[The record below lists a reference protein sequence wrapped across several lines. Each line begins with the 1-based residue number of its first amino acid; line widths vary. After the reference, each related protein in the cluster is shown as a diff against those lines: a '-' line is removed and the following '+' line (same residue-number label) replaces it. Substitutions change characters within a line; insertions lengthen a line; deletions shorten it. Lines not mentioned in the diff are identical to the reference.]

1 MQSIHRAAK
10 GHSASLSWNPLRS
23 RLAMFLAAVGV
34 FGSTLPSARAS
45 GTWTAVAN
53 TAPGGVALMLLL
65 PDGTVMAHNG
75 SGSAWYRLTPDSQ
88 GHYINGTWTTLA
100 AMHDTR
106 LYFSSDVLLDGR
118 VFIAG
123 GEYGIGT
130 RTSEVYDP
138 LTNTWTMT
146 PVAGQKF
153 VDSGSKLLPSGKVL
167 VAPVSPS
174 PSGYTALYDPS
185 ANTWALGPKLFRG
198 SSQDEASW
206 VQLADD
212 SLITIDPF
220 GTNSERYIPSSNT
233 WINDSTVPVSLYNG
247 LGELGAGFLLPD
259 GRAFFLGG
267 TGHTALYTPSGST
280 TPGTWAAGPDIPN
293 GYGTTDAGACMM
305 PNGKILCG
313 VGSATTYNAPTY
325 FYEYD
330 PVAGSFTSV
339 SAPVGASDNIPPYE
353 TNMLALPDGTVLYSD
368 FGSRLYVYTPD
379 GTPLAAGKPAIAS
392 ISQNADAS
400 FHLVGTLLNGISE
413 GAAYG
418 DDGQMSTNYPIVRL
432 TSTGGTVYTA
442 RALGRSSTSI
452 MQGSASMSTE
462 FYLPV
467 GIPAGTYSVTV
478 AANGISSDPV
488 SLVVAS
494 IAISLPANATEGAAP
509 VNGTVTLPT
518 AAAADTVVTLA
529 SSRTSRA
536 TVPASVTVLA
546 GQTSASFTVTVI
558 DDSLLNGSQAA
569 TISATA
575 SGYQGGFANFVV
587 QDNET
592 AALSTTPGTSF
603 SPTGPQGGATTAF
616 TPSSISYT
624 LTNTGNTSLSW
635 SASKSAT
642 WLTISPPSGTVGAG
656 ANVTVTVSLNSGV
669 SSQAVGAHTD
679 TIIFDN
685 ISNGNGDTS
694 RSVTLGVSPAVPVL
708 AALPAF
714 TKGTA
719 NSFSW
724 TASTSATN
732 YDVQA
737 STSPTFSTIFATQS
751 PTSPSVTFS
760 GLADG
765 TTYYYRARATGGG
778 YSSAYGNV
786 VSSTQDA
793 TAPLVA
799 ITSPATGVVYATTH
813 STLLVQGTASDSG
826 SGVASVTVNGIAAT
840 STDGFAHWSATVPLA
855 SGTNIIAG
863 TATDNAQ
870 TGGNS
875 TTSPSI
881 TVNQSTSTQGDDLP
895 DSWKTA
901 NGLDPN
907 STAAVNGPQGD
918 PEKDG
923 LPNLLEYAF
932 NTNPRAATASPVQ
945 SSIQVNQSDGLRY
958 LQLSYPHRIGALDL
972 TYTVEVSDDLQ
983 AWSSPVG
990 MVQPLSVV
998 PTGDGITE
1006 TITVRV
1012 MASTGSNPRK
1022 YARLRV
1028 TGS

>member
-1 MQSIHRAAK
+1 M
-10 GHSASLSWNPLRS
+10 RS
-23 RLAMFLAAVGV
+23 RLVMYLATVGV
-34 FGSTLPSARAS
+34 LGSVLPGARAS
-45 GTWTAVAN
+45 GTWTPVTN

-65 PDGTVMAHNG
+65 QDGTVMAHNG

-106 LYFSSDVLLDGR
+106 LYFSSDVLIDGR

-123 GEYGIGT
+123 GEYGIGAK
-130 RTSEVYDP
+130 TSEVYDP

-146 PVAGQKF
+146 PVPGQKF
-153 VDSGSKLLPSGKVL
+153 LDSGSKLLPNGKVL

-185 ANTWALGPKLFRG
+185 ANTWSLGPKLYRG

-206 VQLADD
+206 VQLPDD
-212 SLITIDPF
+212 SLISIDPF

-233 WINDSTVPVSLYNG
+233 WINDSTVPVNLYNN
-247 LGELGAGFLLPD
+247 LSELGAGFLLPD
-259 GRAFFLGG
+259 GRVLFLGG
-267 TGHTALYTPSGST
+267 TGHTALYTPSGNT
-280 TPGTWAAGPDIPN
+280 NLGTWAAGPDIPN

-330 PVAGSFTSV
+330 PVAGSFASV
-339 SAPVGASDNIPPYE
+339 SAPAGASDNIPPYE

-379 GTPLAAGKPAIAS
+379 GTPLAAGKPTIAS
-392 ISQNADAS
+392 ITQNTDAS

-418 DDGQMSTNYPIVRL
+418 DDGQMATNYPIVRL
-432 TSTGGTVYTA
+432 TSAGGTVYTA
-442 RALGRSSTSI
+442 RAFGRSSTSI
-452 MQGSASMSTE
+452 MQNNTSMSTE

-467 GIPAGTYSVTV
+467 GIPSGTYSVTV

-488 SLVVAS
+488 PLVVAP
-494 IAISLPANATEGAAP
+494 IAISLSAGATEGSAP
-509 VNGTVTLPT
+509 VNGTVTLPS
-518 AAAADTVVTLA
+518 AATADTVVTLA
-529 SSRTSRA
+529 SSRISRA

-546 GQTSASFTVTVI
+546 GQTSANFTATVI
-558 DDSLLNGSQAA
+558 DDALLNGSQSAI
-569 TISATA
+569 ISATA

-592 AALSTTPGTSF
+592 AVLSV
-603 SPTGPQGGATTAF
+603 SPLTNFNPAGPQGGATTAF
-616 TPSSISYT
+616 APSSISYT

-635 SASKSAT
+635 SASKSAS
-642 WLTISPPSGTVGAG
+642 WLTVSPSSGTLGAG
-656 ANVTVTVSLNSGV
+656 ANVTVTVSLNSGAG
-669 SSQAVGAHTD
+669 SQTVGAHTD

-708 AALPAF
+708 ASLPAF
-714 TKGTA
+714 TKGTI

-724 TASTSATN
+724 TASTGATS

-737 STSPTFSTIFATQS
+737 STSPAFSTIFATQS
-751 PTSPSVTFS
+751 PTVSSVTFS
-760 GLADG
+760 GLAGG

-793 TAPLVA
+793 TVPVVA
-799 ITSPATGVVYATTH
+799 ITSPATGVVYSTTH
-813 STLLVQGTASDSG
+813 GTLLVQGTASDSG
-826 SGVASVTVNGIAAT
+826 SGVASVTVNGVAAT
-840 STDGFAHWSATVPLA
+840 SIDGFAHWSASVPLA
-855 SGTNIIAG
+855 NGANIIAA

-875 TTSPSI
+875 ATGPSI
-881 TVNQSTSTQGDDLP
+881 TVNQLTSTRGDDLP

-907 STAAVNGPQGD
+907 STAIANGPQGD

-932 NTNPRAATASPVQ
+932 NTNPLAATASPVR
-945 SSIQVNQSDGLRY
+945 SSIQVSQSDGLRY

-972 TYTVEVSDDLQ
+972 IYTVEVSDDLKT
-983 AWSSPVG
+983 WSSPG
-990 MVQPLSVV
+990 GAIQPLSVV

-1006 TITVRV
+1006 TITVRIV
-1012 MASTGSNPRK
+1012 AATENNPQK